1 MIEIE
6 KERIR
11 KTIKMVLDALK
22 KKGFDP
28 HFFETAEEAGRFIIE
43 HIEPQETVG
52 IGGSV
57 TLRQE
62 LGIVEALRKRGNY
75 VCDHYDAYEVP
86 AQRLEL
92 QRKQMGTD
100 VFLSSVNALTS
111 EGVLVNLDG
120 GGNRVAATCC
130 GPKKVIIVAGTNK
143 IVDSLDLAIQRTR
156 HQAAVLNALRLK
168 RKTPCVE
175 TGVCSDCDSP
185 ERICAALLI
194 LLKKPNAIDRFT
206 VVLINEEMGY

>member
-1 MIEIE
+1 MAEG
-6 KERIR
+6 K
-11 KTIKMVLDALK
+11 
-22 KKGFDP
+22 
-28 HFFETAEEAGRFIIE
+28 HFITE

-57 TLRQE
+57 TFRE
-62 LGIVEALRKRGNY
+62 EMGIVELLRKRGNY
-75 VCDHYDAYEVP
+75 VCDHHDAGEDP
-86 AQRLEL
+86 ALRLEL
-92 QRKQMGTD
+92 KRKQRGMD

-120 GGNRVAATCC
+120 GGNRVAGMCS

-143 IVDSLDLAIQRTR
+143 IVDSLDLAIHRTR
-156 HQAAVLNALRLK
+156 HQAAVLNAMRLQ
-168 RKTPCVE
+168 RKTPCTE
-175 TGVCSDCDSP
+175 TGVCSDCNSP

-194 LLKKPNAIDRFT
+194 LLKKPNDIDIFT